1 MKNLKKIIFCSVSY
15 IFIGTLFNTKAFALE
30 ITADDLNNRLVGL
43 TSSMEVKVD
52 NGAWTHYSADM
63 NIDLSGDKK
72 VSVRNKIQN
81 SNNYDVKE
89 FTFTSTPAVSP
100 LSNFAG
106 SGQNILKDGTMSI
119 SGFNYP
125 TSIVLNKDGDII
137 VVDSY
142 NNCIRK
148 ISGDSVTTIAGSI
161 DKKDSYGFPMG
172 DYVDGDALKAK
183 FNRPKD
189 AVVDSQGNI
198 FISDSGNN
206 VIRKISSNK
215 VYTFAGTGEAGFSN
229 GEGKASKFNLPSGIT
244 IDKDDNLYVVD
255 SLNNVIRKITPNGV
269 VSTFAGVQGETG
281 GYKNGAINEAIFN
294 EPSDVIIDNQGAFY
308 ITDSGNQVIRKIYN
322 GQVTTIS
329 GSVKDKIENSDYIE
343 GGYEDGTASEAKYN
357 FPKGICLTHEGV
369 LLVAD
374 TWNNMIRTIKADGT
388 VSTIAGSEIVNDSDS
403 NENIVQLNKP
413 TDVLYSKGYIYI
425 CDSWNNSIRVM
436 PITKNDDRSYFQLL
450 QPTAPVQTVK
460 EDKLWKINFSKEI
473 HKDSIGENIL
483 IYNKSKNQEVSITP
497 ELSTDKKSI
506 VIKHKDNFIV
516 GDEYVIYVNGNI
528 RGEVDKQYIVKPI
541 MFEFTVCK

>member
-1 MKNLKKIIFCSVSY
+1 VINMKKIIFCCVSY
-15 IFIGTLFNTKAFALE
+15 IFMGTLFNTKAFALE

-43 TSSMEVKVD
+43 TSSMEIKVD
-52 NGAWTHYSADM
+52 NGAWTYYSSDM
-63 NIDLSGDKK
+63 NLDLSGDKK
-72 VSVRNKIQN
+72 VSVRYKIQN

-89 FTFTSTPAVSP
+89 FTFTSTPILSS
-100 LSNFAG
+100 LSNLAG

-125 TSIVLNKDGDII
+125 SSIVLNKDGDII

-189 AVVDSQGNI
+189 AVVDSKGNI

-206 VIRKISSNK
+206 VIRKISNNK

-229 GEGKASKFNLPSGIT
+229 GEGKSSKFNLPSGIT
-244 IDKDDNLYVVD
+244 IDKDDNLYVAD

-281 GYKNGAINEAIFN
+281 VYKNGAINEAIFN
-294 EPSDVIIDNQGAFY
+294 EPSDVIIDNKGAFY

-329 GSVKDKIENSDYIE
+329 GSVNDKIANTEYIE
-343 GGYEDGTASEAKYN
+343 GGYSDGTPSEAKYN
-357 FPKGICLTHEGV
+357 FPKGISITDEGV

-374 TWNNMIRTIKADGT
+374 TWNNMIRAIKTDGT
-388 VSTIAGSEIVNDSDS
+388 VSTIAGSEVIDDSDV
-403 NENIVQLNKP
+403 NGNLVQLNKP

-425 CDSWNNSIRVM
+425 CDSWNNSIRVL
-436 PITKNDDRSYFQLL
+436 PLIKNEDRNFFQLL
-450 QPTAPVQTVK
+450 KPTAPVQTVK
-460 EDKLWKINFSKEI
+460 EDKQWKINFSKEI
-473 HKDSIGENIL
+473 DENSINGNIL
-483 IYNKSKNQEVSITP
+483 IYNKSKNLEVSIAP
-497 ELSTDKKSI
+497 ELSLDKKSI
-506 VIKHKDNFIV
+506 VIKHRDNFIL
-516 GDEYVIYVNGNI
+516 GDEYIIYIKGNI
-528 RGEVDKQYIVKPI
+528 RGEVDKQYIGKPI
-541 MFEFTVCK
+541 MFEFTVSK

>member
-1 MKNLKKIIFCSVSY
+1 MKKIIFSCVGY
-15 IFIGTLFNTKAFALE
+15 IFISTFFNAKALALALE
-30 ITADDLNNRLVGL
+30 VTADDLNNRLIEL

-52 NGAWTHYSADM
+52 NGSWTYYSSNM
-63 NIDLSGDKK
+63 NLDLSGDKK

-81 SNNYDVKE
+81 SNNYEVKE
-89 FTFTSTPAVSP
+89 FTFTSTPILSS

-106 SGQNILKDGTMSI
+106 SGQNILKDGTKSI

-125 TSIVLNKDGDII
+125 SSIVLDRDGNII

-148 ISGDSVTTIAGSI
+148 ISGDNVTTIAGSI

-172 DYVDGDALKAK
+172 DYADGDALNAK
-183 FNRPKD
+183 FNKPKD
-189 AVVDSQGNI
+189 AVVDSKGNI
-198 FISDSGNN
+198 FISDSCNN
-206 VIRKISSNK
+206 VIRKINNNK
-215 VYTFAGTGEAGFSN
+215 VYTFAGTGEVGFTN
-229 GEGKASKFNLPSGIT
+229 GEGKTSKFNLPSGIT
-244 IDKDDNLYVVD
+244 IDKDDNLYVAD

-281 GYKNGAINEAIFN
+281 GYKNGALNEAIFN
-294 EPSDVIIDNQGAFY
+294 EPSDIIIDSKGAFY

-322 GQVTTIS
+322 GQVTAIS
-329 GSVKDKIENSDYIE
+329 GSVDGKIDNSDYME
-343 GGYEDGTASEAKYN
+343 GGYADGIASEAKYN
-357 FPKGICLTHEGV
+357 FPKGISITDEGV

-374 TWNNMIRTIKADGT
+374 TWNNMIRAIKADGT
-388 VSTIAGSEIVNDSDS
+388 VSTITGSEIVNESES
-403 NENIVQLNKP
+403 NENLVQLNKP

-436 PITKNDDRSYFQLL
+436 PLSKNEDRNFFQFLE
-450 QPTAPVQTVK
+450 PTAPVQTVK

-473 HKDSIGENIL
+473 DEDSINGNIL
-483 IYNKSKNQEVSITP
+483 IYNKSKNLEVSITP

-516 GDEYVIYVNGNI
+516 GDEYVIYVKNNI
-528 RGEVDKQYIVKPI
+528 IGIVDKQYIRKPI